1 MKKISEY
8 IISHDRTE
16 FLMVKSM
23 AEAGLGVWQLVI
35 VVSGQCWCCALTDTE
50 GSTISRRG
58 LPSNVVGFDET
69 VYF

>member
-1 MKKISEY
+1 
-8 IISHDRTE
+8 
-16 FLMVKSM
+16 MVKSM

-35 VVSGQCWCCALTDTE
+35 VVSGQCWRCALTDTE